1 MNRSADCRGADSR
14 ELGPRDLALRLE
26 LLVGCETIR
35 VWLDDAGIHF
45 RHTDGSR
52 TEGHLPWSVAIAMSL
67 IPADLPRMGT
77 TIEAA

>member
-1 MNRSADCRGADSR
+1 MEASAER
-14 ELGPRDLALRLE
+14 ELVE
-26 LLVGCETIR
+26 LVVGRETIR

-52 TEGHLPWSVAIAMSL
+52 TEGHLPWPIAIAMSL
-67 IPADLPRMGT
+67 LPPDAPRLG

>member
-1 MNRSADCRGADSR
+1 MNGSTDCRGGDRRANER
-14 ELGPRDLALRLE
+14 GVPLE
-26 LLVGCETIR
+26 LVIGRETIR

-45 RHTDGSR
+45 RHADGSP

-67 IPADLPRMGT
+67 IPADSPRIG